1 MRREPTFVVFPLKGE
16 TCVGRPARTEV
27 FTKLKAD
34 ARSVAIVVFRYV
46 VLTIHFIGG
55 AVCAASC

>member
-16 TCVGRPARTEV
+16 TFVGGPARAEI

-34 ARSVAIVVFRYV
+34 ASFFVIVEF
-46 VLTIHFIGG
+46 L
-55 AVCAASC
+55 